1 MFLKKVDHP
10 RTVKLSN
17 GRILSISDLPP
28 AHTHRWVASRKEV
41 VVRAVANNLI
51 SRNEA
56 LKKYMLT
63 DEELTGWE
71 SALAVSGNSGL
82 KVTRLQSSRQS

>member
-28 AHTHRWVASRKEV
+28 ANTQRWVASRKEV
-41 VVRAVANNLI
+41 VVRAIANDLL
-51 SRNEA
+51 SRKDA
-56 LKKYMLT
+56 LEKYMLS
-63 DEELTGWE
+63 DEELTGWK
-71 SALAVSGNSGL
+71 SALVMCGNAGL
-82 KVTRLQSSRQS
+82 KVTRLQNSRQS